1 MSIFSDMRAGLKV
14 VLDAY
19 YTDAQLVVYEYERDV
34 RKDYP
39 CLVVH
44 QAEDIDYQRT
54 AGSNDVR
61 FILHVTL
68 YLHSQDSI
76 QVEQA
81 MDDYKSP
88 TGTLSLR
95 AAIES
100 DHFLNATV
108 TYAELVRSGETE
120 RGRDQSS
127 QWWELS
133 AEFEIDI
140 LINTA

>member
-1 MSIFSDMRAGLKV
+1 MSIYSAMRAGLKT
-14 VLDAY
+14 VLDAF

-44 QAEDIDYQRT
+44 QAEDINYQRT

-68 YLHSQDSI
+68 YLHAQDSI
-76 QVEQA
+76 QLEQT

-88 TGTLSLR
+88 TGSLSFR
-95 AAIES
+95 AAIKTDDS
-100 DHFLNATV
+100 LNGSV
-108 TYAELVRSGETE
+108 TYAELVRSGDSE